1 VIIFINF
8 NLKKKMSDSESQ
20 LIKLDELKNKMQ
32 QIKKKIEN
40 AKSGLRRA
48 EEANETEKID
58 KFNKRKLFIYE
69 KYFYFIIEC

>member
-1 VIIFINF
+1 
-8 NLKKKMSDSESQ
+8 MSDSESQ